1 MASIGDRIY
10 MHEEKYHDGETGT
23 VVALPNQYGQ
33 YTIELDAGGTIYPL
47 ESEFEVIEKAKG

>member
-10 MHEEKYHDGETGT
+10 MHEEKYNDGETGT

-33 YTIELDAGGTIYPL
+33 YTVKLDVGGTIYPL
-47 ESEFEVIEKAKG
+47 ESEFEVIND

>member
-1 MASIGDRIY
+1 MESIGDRIY

-33 YTIELDAGGTIYPL
+33 YTVELDVGGTIYPL
-47 ESEFEVIEKAKG
+47 ESEFEVIND